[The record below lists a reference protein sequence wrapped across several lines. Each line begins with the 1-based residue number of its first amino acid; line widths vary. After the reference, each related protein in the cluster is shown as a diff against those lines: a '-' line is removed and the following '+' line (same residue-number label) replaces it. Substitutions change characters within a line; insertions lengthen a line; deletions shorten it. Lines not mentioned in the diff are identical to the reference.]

1 MPPEAMPPEPETY
14 NWTQFVGDRG
24 DGLADRM
31 AREALLLLDGLVDGA
46 WDLLDS
52 DEGSEIDLR
61 TCLDSRTAES
71 VAEIE
76 QQAGHALKL
85 REASVGRGASGFGVV
100 VEIAEAIAT
109 VGGASAAIALAAR
122 GVRTAY
128 HKIARVNRWRPLISL
143 GAAEHLAIADLIDR
157 VYATPQLLGSGDL
170 CSESDD
176 PDFTGGDAFFVVLAT
191 DSELHHYHI
200 SAYGEIFYIGTSP
213 LMRSHFD
220 EPPPYW
226 ADTSH

>member
-1 MPPEAMPPEPETY
+1 MPPKSGTY

-31 AREALLLLDGLVDGA
+31 AREALLLLDGLVEEA
-46 WDLLDS
+46 WDLLD
-52 DEGSEIDLR
+52 EGLEIDLR
-61 TCLDSRTAES
+61 TCLDSPTAES

-76 QQAGHALKL
+76 QQAGHTLKL
-85 REASVGRGASGFGVV
+85 REAAVGRGASGLGVV
-100 VEIAEAIAT
+100 VEVAEAIAT

-122 GVRTAY
+122 GVTTAY
-128 HKIARVNRWRPLISL
+128 HKIARSSSSRPLISL

-157 VYATPQLLGSGDL
+157 VDSTPRLLGSGDL
-170 CSESDD
+170 SSRSAD
-176 PDFTGGDAFFVVLAT
+176 PDFTGGDAFFVVLTT

-213 LMRSHFD
+213 LLRSHFD

-226 ADTSH
+226 ADTIH